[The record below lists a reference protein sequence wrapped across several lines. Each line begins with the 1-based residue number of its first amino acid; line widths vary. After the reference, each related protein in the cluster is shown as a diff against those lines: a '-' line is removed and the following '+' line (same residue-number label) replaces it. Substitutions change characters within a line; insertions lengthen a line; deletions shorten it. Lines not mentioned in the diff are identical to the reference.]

1 MIANILMVLQDLELE
16 YKGYAFRF
24 RIIYHKRYGYLA
36 AYVVHKCLSKTK
48 FKNAAFEKGYWD
60 DKNPE
65 TCISSYGTPW
75 LFAEPISGEGFHL
88 DIELNKALKRL
99 VEQIE
104 CVYGLNIQ
112 DLHQKA
118 MQKYN
123 KTINNESAYSKSL
136 ISG

>member
-36 AYVVHKCLSKTK
+36 AYVVHKCLSKTQ
-48 FKNAAFEKGYWD
+48 FKKAAFAKGYWD

-75 LFAEPISGEGFHL
+75 LFAEPLGMIIGSDGDL
-88 DIELNKALKRL
+88 RKALQRL
-99 VEQIE
+99 VLQIE
-104 CVYGLNIQ
+104 SVYGLNIQ
-112 DLHQKA
+112 ELHRKE
-118 MQKYN
+118 MQKYD
-123 KTINNESAYSKSL
+123 KTINSEGAYSKSL
-136 ISG
+136 ISS